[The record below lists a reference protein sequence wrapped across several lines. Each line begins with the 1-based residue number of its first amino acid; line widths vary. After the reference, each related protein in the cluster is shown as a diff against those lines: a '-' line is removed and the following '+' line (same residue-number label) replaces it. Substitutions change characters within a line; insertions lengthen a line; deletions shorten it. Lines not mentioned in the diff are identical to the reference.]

1 MAITATVS
9 VNPSVTVSGNPVSVT
24 LTVTNSGGAD
34 VNITNVSTYVNPSYS
49 SSQPPQYVPIIKKVA
64 ATTGTNVSVWSQTF
78 YYTATPNTP
87 SPAGPGTPQMQF
99 TVGCVVN
106 TDDGSVTG
114 SNQVLV
120 NVTPATFPLVGS
132 VAPGQYP
139 LLPAA
144 GQARFEANYQ
154 SGLFAALHGG
164 PWGN

>member
-9 VNPSVTVSGNPVSVT
+9 VNPSVTVSGNPVSVA

-34 VNITNVSTYVNPSYS
+34 VNIVNVSTYVQPGYASA
-49 SSQPPQYVPIIKKVA
+49 QPPQYVPLVKKVA
-64 ATTGTNVSVWSQTF
+64 ASGGTNVSVYFQAL
-78 YYTATPNTP
+78 YYTAGPNTV
-87 SPAGPGTPQMQF
+87 SPAGPGTPQMQY
-99 TVGCVVN
+99 TIGCVVN
-106 TDDGSVTG
+106 TDDGSIAG

-144 GQARFEANYQ
+144 GQARYEANYQ